1 VLVYFF
7 VPSTDHATTLE
18 EMSGKFKKPLH
29 EFGLDKLKKLRPFKI
44 QWTLKSGKNKVSNT
58 TEVNAP
64 TGSQPPPSSEIT
76 KQPVAE
82 AQPVPEIQPVTK
94 TKTTTEHKPD
104 PAAQTETQPKA

>member
-1 VLVYFF
+1 VG
-7 VPSTDHATTLE
+7 S
-18 EMSGKFKKPLH
+18 SKKPLH

-44 QWTLKSGKNKVSNT
+44 QWTLKSGKNEKASNT

-64 TGSQPPPSSEIT
+64 TGSQPPPSDETT

-82 AQPVPEIQPVTK
+82 AQPVPEIQPVTE

-104 PAAQTETQPKA
+104 PAAQTEAQPKA